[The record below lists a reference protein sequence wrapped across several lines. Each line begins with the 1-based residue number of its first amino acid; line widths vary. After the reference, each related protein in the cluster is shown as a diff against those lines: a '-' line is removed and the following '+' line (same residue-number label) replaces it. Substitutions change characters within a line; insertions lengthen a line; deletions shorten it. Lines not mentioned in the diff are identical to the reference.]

1 MKQFEVGKRYEWN
14 QGDWGSITVLRR
26 TQKSITATNGGST
39 WRMLIRRDTDGNEYV
54 VDSSVPQKWRD
65 AFTCS
70 AKWELA

>member
-1 MKQFEVGKRYEWN
+1 MKQFEVGKRYEWYE
-14 QGDWGSITVLRR
+14 QGYDSITVLRR
-26 TQKSITATNGGST
+26 TQKSIKVTNGGST

-65 AFTCS
+65 EFTCS